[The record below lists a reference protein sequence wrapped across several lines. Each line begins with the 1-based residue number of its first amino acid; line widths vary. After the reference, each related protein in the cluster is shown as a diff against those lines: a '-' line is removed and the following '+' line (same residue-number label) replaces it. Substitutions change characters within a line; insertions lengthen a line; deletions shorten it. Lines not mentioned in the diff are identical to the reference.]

1 LEKIEGGILQR
12 KISVEFEG
20 AVNRLV
26 GQLCWG
32 IIAGAGTGSIISLQL
47 GRQIP
52 RQLHSRNPT
61 LSRLQKKYESEYTL
75 FIECAWRLESNSK
88 VICGCWD
95 DNSKNGEMIAGLKRL
110 TGSTVTSVNV
120 KKPTWDL
127 DLMFS
132 NGLVLRV
139 FCDSVNLAD
148 LNDNYS
154 VFLPEGIFVVGTRSK
169 LWKEQRESADNGRAM
184 SPKKRGT

>member
-1 LEKIEGGILQR
+1 MIEGNRLQR
-12 KISVEFEG
+12 KISVEFEEV
-20 AVNRLV
+20 VNRLV

-47 GRQIP
+47 GEQIP
-52 RQLHSRNPT
+52 RQSPLNNPA
-61 LSRLQKKYESEYTL
+61 LSRVQKKYESEYTI
-75 FIECAWRLESNSK
+75 FIECSWRVDSKSK

-95 DNSKNGEMIAGLKRL
+95 DNSKNGEMVAGLKRL

-120 KKPTWDL
+120 KKPAWDL
-127 DLMFS
+127 ELMFS
-132 NGLVLRV
+132 NGFVLRL

-154 VFLPEGIFVVGTRSK
+154 VFLPEGIFVVGTRGK
-169 LWKEQRESADNGRAM
+169 LRKEQGRPADKGGIM
-184 SPKKRGT
+184 SHKNRGT